1 MKAIMD
7 DSRLTNLNQ
16 IKAFAQG
23 SLKLVLV
30 LETIEN
36 KYQFVRSTLKRFKYR
51 RLKKRDKRLIVAYL
65 KKLTGYKKAQ
75 LFRLIKRGIKGK
87 LYRKKYIRTN
97 PNIIYRGA
105 DIKLLEKTDEFHLRL
120 SSLATKEILR
130 REFEIFGKEEYQT
143 ISEISSSHIN
153 NLRKSNVYKA
163 SWVNGTKARE
173 VAIGQTKP
181 PEPNNQPG
189 SIRVDTV
196 HQRDVYHINSVDEII
211 QWEVASCVPQI
222 SELYLEP
229 ALIQMLDQ
237 YPFVIFNFHSDKG
250 SEFINQVVSGLLNK
264 LLINQTKSRSRHCND
279 NALVETKNGSVIR
292 KNMGY
297 SHVNQNLSD
306 EINNYYRDFLNPY
319 LNYHRPSLYVAE
331 TVKTNS
337 GRDREVYEAKI
348 PYEKLKEVSED
359 LKRNFLKPNITFR
372 KLDEFAYKYSDN
384 EFAKIVREEE
394 RKLYSLIYKKKQK
407 A

>member
-1 MKAIMD
+1 MD
-7 DSRLTNLNQ
+7 DSRLINLSQ
-16 IKAFAQG
+16 IKSFLQG
-23 SLKLVLV
+23 SLKLALV
-30 LETIEN
+30 LETIED
-36 KYQFVRSTLKRFKYR
+36 KYKFIQMTLKRFKYR
-51 RLKKRDKRLIVAYL
+51 KLKKRDKRLIVAYL

-75 LFRLIKRGIKGK
+75 LFRLIKRGVKGK
-87 LYRKKYIRTN
+87 LSRKEYIRTN

-153 NLRKSNVYKA
+153 NLRKSNAYKA

-173 VAIGQTKP
+173 IAIGQTKP
-181 PEPNNQPG
+181 PENNNRPG

-211 QWEVASCVPQI
+211 QWEVAVCVPQI

-229 ALIQMLDQ
+229 ALIQMLNQ

-250 SEFINQVVSGLLNK
+250 SEFINRIVAELLNK

-306 EINNYYRDFLNPY
+306 KINNYFQDFLNPY

-331 TVKTNS
+331 TVKMRN

-348 PYEKLKEVSED
+348 PYEKLKEVSKD
-359 LKRNFLKPNITFR
+359 LKRNFLKPGITFG
-372 KLDEFAYKYSDN
+372 KLDRLAYKYSDN

-394 RKLYSLIYKKKQK
+394 KKLYSLIYKKKQK

>member
-1 MKAIMD
+1 MN

-16 IKAFAQG
+16 IKSFLQG

-30 LETIEN
+30 LESIED
-36 KYQFVRSTLKRFKYR
+36 KYQFIQSTLKRFKYR
-51 RLKKRDKRLIVAYL
+51 KLRRRDKRLVVSYL

-75 LFRLIKRGIKGK
+75 LFRLIKRGVKGK
-87 LYRKKYIRTN
+87 LHRRKYIRVN

-130 REFEIFGKEEYQT
+130 REFEIFGREEYQT

-153 NLRKSNVYKA
+153 NLRKSDAYKS

-173 VAIGQTKP
+173 ITIGTTRP
-181 PEPNNQPG
+181 PENNNCPG

-211 QWEVASCVPQI
+211 QWEIASCVPQI

-229 ALIQMLDQ
+229 ALMEMLDQ
-237 YPFVIFNFHSDKG
+237 YPFVVFNFHSDKG
-250 SEFINQVVSGLLNK
+250 SEFINRIVADLLNK

-297 SHVNQNLSD
+297 SHVNQNLSE
-306 EINNYYRDFLNPY
+306 EINNYYKNFLNPY
-319 LNYHRPSLYVAE
+319 LNFHRPSLYVTE
-331 TVKTNS
+331 TVKMGN

-348 PYEKLKEVSED
+348 PYEKLKEVSKN
-359 LKRNFLKPNITFR
+359 LKRNFLKPGVTLG
-372 KLDEFAYKYSDN
+372 KLDRIAYKYSDN
-384 EFAKIVREEE
+384 EFAKILREEE
-394 RKLYSLIYKKKQK
+394 KRLFDLIYKKKQK

>member
-1 MKAIMD
+1 MKAVMD

-16 IKAFAQG
+16 IKSFLQG

-30 LETIEN
+30 LESIEDR
-36 KYQFVRSTLKRFKYR
+36 YQFIQSTLKRFKYR
-51 RLKKRDKRLIVAYL
+51 RLKKRDKRLVVAYL
-65 KKLTGYKKAQ
+65 KKITGYKKAQ
-75 LFRLIKRGIKGK
+75 LFRLIKRGVKGK
-87 LYRKKYIRTN
+87 LHRRKYIRTN

-153 NLRKSNVYKA
+153 NLRKSNAYKS
-163 SWVNGTKARE
+163 SWINGTKARE

-181 PEPNNQPG
+181 PENNNYPG

-196 HQRDVYHINSVDEII
+196 HQRDVYHINSVDEIS
-211 QWEVASCVPQI
+211 QWEIAVCVPQI

-237 YPFVIFNFHSDKG
+237 YPFIIFNFHSDKG
-250 SEFINQVVSGLLNK
+250 SEFINRIVADLLNK

-279 NALVETKNGSVIR
+279 NALVETKNGSIIR

-306 EINNYYRDFLNPY
+306 EINNYFKDFLNPY
-319 LNYHRPSLYVAE
+319 LNFHRPSLYVTE
-331 TVKTNS
+331 MFKREN

-348 PYEKLKEVSED
+348 PYEKLKEVSKD
-359 LKRNFLKPNITFR
+359 LKRNFLKPGITFR
-372 KLDEFAYKYSDN
+372 KLDEIAYKYSDN
-384 EFAKIVREEE
+384 EFAKILREEE
-394 RKLYSLIYKKKQK
+394 KKLYSLIYKKKQK

>member
-16 IKAFAQG
+16 IKAFLQG
-23 SLKLVLV
+23 SLKLVLI
-30 LETIEN
+30 LETIED
-36 KYQFVRSTLKRFKYR
+36 KYQFIQSTLKRFKYR
-51 RLKKRDKRLIVAYL
+51 KLKKRDKRLIVAYL

-75 LFRLIKRGIKGK
+75 LFRLIKRGAKGK
-87 LYRKKYIRTN
+87 LSRKKYSRTN

-130 REFEIFGKEEYQT
+130 REFAVFGKEEYQT
-143 ISEISSSHIN
+143 ISGISSSHIN

-163 SWVNGTKARE
+163 SWVNGTKVRE
-173 VAIGQTKP
+173 IAIGQTKP

-211 QWEVASCVPQI
+211 QWEIAVCVPQI

-237 YPFVIFNFHSDKG
+237 YPFIIFNFHSDKG
-250 SEFINQVVSGLLNK
+250 SEFINKIVANLLNK

-279 NALVETKNGSVIR
+279 NALVETKNGAVIR

-297 SHVNQNLSD
+297 SHINQNLAD
-306 EINNYYRDFLNPY
+306 EINNYLQDFLNPY
-319 LNYHRPSLYVAE
+319 INYHRPALYVAE
-331 TVKTNS
+331 TIKMGN

-348 PYEKLKEVSED
+348 PYGKLKEVSKN
-359 LKRNFLKPNITFR
+359 LKRSFLKPGITFG
-372 KLDEFAYKYSDN
+372 KLDKIAYKYSDN
-384 EFAKIVREEE
+384 EFAKILREEE
-394 RKLYSLIYKKKQK
+394 KKLFDLIYKKKQK